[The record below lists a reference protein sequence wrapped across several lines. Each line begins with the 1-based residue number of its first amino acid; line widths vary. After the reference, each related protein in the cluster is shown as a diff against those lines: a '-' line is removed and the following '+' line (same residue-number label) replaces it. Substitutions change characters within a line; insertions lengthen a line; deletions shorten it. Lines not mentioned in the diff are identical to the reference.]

1 MAREPG
7 RIMNAKTLLAT
18 AACLVATS
26 APALGQ
32 GAQVPVCQAPAAPQP
47 AAAAPQTQGQLTVT
61 PLPGIIAA
69 GSRFTQ
75 VFQTVGNNV
84 DGIVAAADGSLLAS
98 QEDNNAV
105 LKIDK
110 DTERRCCSPV
120 SRWGRCRSI
129 DRAASSPSGAS
140 RSTARRP
147 RRT

>member
-1 MAREPG
+1 
-7 RIMNAKTLLAT
+7 MNAKDGLA
-18 AACLVATS
+18 AVACLVVTS
-26 APALGQ
+26 VPVLGQ
-32 GAQVPVCQAPAAPQP
+32 AAPVPVCQAPAAQQP
-47 AAAAPQTQGQLTVT
+47 AATPPPQGQLTVRA
-61 PLPGIIAA
+61 LPGIIAA
-69 GSRFTQ
+69 AAQFTQ

>member
-1 MAREPG
+1 M
-7 RIMNAKTLLAT
+7 KTRLRLA
-18 AACLVATS
+18 AAAGLVITS
-26 APALGQ
+26 APGAGQ
-32 GAQVPVCQAPAAPQP
+32 AQGEIAI
-47 AAAAPQTQGQLTVT
+47 T
-61 PLPGIIAA
+61 PIPGIIAA
-69 GSRFTQ
+69 AAQFTQ

-140 RSTARRP
+140 RSKIGRAHV
-147 RRT
+147 